1 MDELVMSLTNQNIH
15 DVCVISA
22 RYLCQNKLK
31 QLLNV
36 IIHEFSS
43 NYLNTHL
50 CSVLFLHNRLQ
61 KIEDNMN
68 LKGQRFAYQNRMIR
82 ICICELFVYLT
93 QIPRSPITDVPKV
106 KEPITPTS
114 YNPHVTFYVPYVNK
128 NIHYIDIT
136 SYMEILLSYYI
147 DEPDIN
153 EKLRRLLYC
162 LSIKDFENIRT
173 HLQWIVQ
180 RTKSVSL
187 TNNIHLEDDM
197 ISESRCDTGIVLK
210 NQNDFVWL
218 LFFITIRSAP
228 ERLKIWCKRLMK
240 MYFTN
245 FTKSVKSTRMNLLYL
260 VYQITISADQFD
272 RIFDDTNRFYNKL
285 VLQCAL
291 KIDFIYEEIAERY
304 ENIDLGQD
312 VVNTK
317 TKKIGTILSNEES
330 CESVMSEASDSSD
343 STYYQQVLFSA
354 PIKDKTMA
362 LNLKHIV
369 QAYKVRLQREGDWNK
384 KTITINSCK
393 SIYAQ

>member
-1 MDELVMSLTNQNIH
+1 MDELVTSLTHQNIH

-31 QLLNV
+31 QILNLV
-36 IIHEFSS
+36 IHEFSN

-50 CSVLFLHNRLQ
+50 CSVVFLHSRLQ
-61 KIEDNMN
+61 KIVDNMN

-93 QIPRSPITDVPKV
+93 QIPRSPIVDGPKS
-106 KEPITPTS
+106 KDPSTPTS
-114 YNPHVTFYVPYVNK
+114 YNPHVIFHVPHVIK
-128 NIHYIDIT
+128 NNYYMDIT
-136 SYMEILLSYYI
+136 MYMDILLSYYI

-162 LSIKDFENIRT
+162 LSTKDFENIRT

-180 RTKSVSL
+180 RTRNTLL

-197 ISESRCDTGIVLK
+197 ITESTYENGIVLK

-218 LFFITIRSAP
+218 LFFITVRSAP
-228 ERLKIWCKRLMK
+228 KRLKMWCKRLMK
-240 MYFTN
+240 IYFTN
-245 FTKSVKSTRMNLLYL
+245 FTKSVKSARMNLLYL
-260 VYQITISADQFD
+260 AYQITINADQFEH
-272 RIFDDTNRFYNKL
+272 IFDETNRFYNKL

-304 ENIDLGQD
+304 GNIDLCQE
-312 VVNTK
+312 VVSTK
-317 TKKIGTILSNEES
+317 TKKGTSSSNEGPGES
-330 CESVMSEASDSSD
+330 IMNEVSDESD

-362 LNLKHIV
+362 LNLKHII
-369 QAYKVRLQREGDWNK
+369 QAYKTRLQREGDYNK

-393 SIYAQ
+393 SIHAQ